1 MASFTVEKCPQTY
14 DEYNFVLD
22 ALHLEKARIELN
34 ETDENRAQSLAQMRE
49 WIAKHPHI
57 GKCRTDSVFLLRFL
71 RMRKFSVPMAQESLE
86 RYLIALRSFPQW
98 FKNLDPLNEEIRL
111 FNKVGMLFNLGFD
124 SHGRTVVLFRPR
136 VLNVLNREQAT
147 IGHQMR
153 QAMLLL
159 ETTIEE
165 ETSQINGY
173 VAIADFEAITL
184 KLLSVWSLTDVSNA
198 AESLFQSFPLRIQ
211 EIHAI
216 CVPRF
221 FKIFA
226 DLALSC
232 MSEKIRN
239 RVYCHKSLDDAMKH
253 LELSLLTTDYE
264 GGTQNPDQLT
274 EDFIKCAERK
284 RTQLLLMDE
293 MDIDTSRY
301 QFGGQQNTVVSEIEA
316 GMVGSFKKL
325 NVD

>member
-1 MASFTVEKCPQTY
+1 MASFTVEKCPQSY
-14 DEYNFVLD
+14 DEYKFTLD
-22 ALHLEKARIELN
+22 ERHLEKARNDLN
-34 ETDENRAQSLAQMRE
+34 ETDENRSQSLAQMRE

-57 GKCRTDSVFLLRFL
+57 QKCRTDSIFLLRFL

-86 RYLIALRSFPQW
+86 RYLTALRSFPQW
-98 FKNLDPLNEEIRL
+98 FRNLDPLDGEIRHL
-111 FNKVGMLFNLGFD
+111 NKAGVLTNLGRD
-124 SHGRTVVLFRPR
+124 LLGRTVVLIR
-136 VLNVLNREQAT
+136 VRAFDTERFPSASL
-147 IGHQMR
+147 IR
-153 QAMLLL
+153 QIMLLL
-159 ETTIEE
+159 ETTIDEE
-165 ETSQINGY
+165 ESQINGY
-173 VAIADFEAITL
+173 VVVADYLAVSL
-184 KLLSVWSLTDVSNA
+184 KLLSVWSLTDVSNT
-198 AESLFQSFPLRIQ
+198 AESLFQSFPMRIQ

-216 CVPRF
+216 GVPRF
-221 FKIFA
+221 LKILI
-226 DLALSC
+226 DLTLSY

-239 RVYCHKSLDDAMKH
+239 RVYCHKSLDDAKKH

-293 MDIDTSRY
+293 MEIDTSRY

>member
-1 MASFTVEKCPQTY
+1 
-14 DEYNFVLD
+14 
-22 ALHLEKARIELN
+22 
-34 ETDENRAQSLAQMRE
+34 
-49 WIAKHPHI
+49 
-57 GKCRTDSVFLLRFL
+57 
-71 RMRKFSVPMAQESLE
+71 MAQESLE
-86 RYLIALRSFPQW
+86 RYLTALRSFPQW
-98 FKNLDPLNEEIRL
+98 FRNLDPLNEEIRL
-111 FNKVGMLFNLGFD
+111 FNKVGMLFNLGRD

-136 VLNVLNREQAT
+136 VLNVLDTERAT
-147 IGHQMR
+147 LRHQMR

-159 ETTIEE
+159 ETTIEKE
-165 ETSQINGY
+165 ETQINGY
-173 VAIADFEAITL
+173 VAIADYEAISL
-184 KLLSVWSLTDVSNA
+184 KLLSMWPFADVSNA
-198 AESLFQSFPLRIQ
+198 ADNLFHSLPVRFQ

-216 CVPRF
+216 GVPRF

-226 DLALSC
+226 DLVLSC

-284 RTQLLLMDE
+284 RTQLLLMNE

-301 QFGGQQNTVVSEIEA
+301 QFGGQQKTVVSEIEA